1 MKTKNIAL
9 IVLSLVI
16 PFLLGVTS
24 CKKDNAGVK
33 SVLLTVKSTVAKK
46 ASGTGLEITLL
57 NGSLTVASA
66 NVNIANVKIEENSGD
81 ENQQGENNTGGND
94 KKGSSSD
101 KEGSSSE
108 ADSGDIALPGP
119 FALEISAG
127 TSSLG
132 QVNVYPGT
140 FKKVNF
146 QFQTIAINPFN
157 GNTIV
162 ITGNYKKADGTIIP
176 FLLQSNFSEEV
187 QLLIANGGIV
197 AAANTSQNIL
207 IQFNLNEWLNLDFA
221 GAQVTNN
228 QILINSANNIS
239 LLNAFNANVAKNI
252 EADNENK

>member
-1 MKTKNIAL
+1 MKTKSIAL

-16 PFLLGVTS
+16 PFLLGITS

-33 SVLLTVKSTVAKK
+33 SVLLTVKTTVAKK
-46 ASGTGLEITLL
+46 ASGMGLEIPLL
-57 NGSLTVASA
+57 NGSLSVASA
-66 NVNIANVKIEENSGD
+66 NVNIANVKIEENSGE

-94 KKGSSSD
+94 KEGGSSD

-108 ADSGDIALPGP
+108 ADSDGIALPGP

-132 QVNVYPGT
+132 QINMYPGT

-146 QFQTIAINPFN
+146 HFQTSTNNPFN

-162 ITGNYKKADGTIIP
+162 ISGDYKKTDGTTIP
-176 FLLQSNFSEEV
+176 FMLQSNFSEEV

-197 AAANTSQNIL
+197 AVANSTQNIL
-207 IQFNLNEWLNLDFA
+207 IQFDLNAWLNLDFA
-221 GAQVTNN
+221 NAQVTNN
-228 QILINSANNIS
+228 QILIDANNNNG
-239 LLNAFNANVAKNI
+239 LLNAFNTNVAMNI

>member
-1 MKTKNIAL
+1 MKTKSIAL

-46 ASGTGLEITLL
+46 VSGTGLEIPLL
-57 NGSLTVASA
+57 NGSLSVTSAS
-66 NVNIANVKIEENSGD
+66 VNIANVKIEENSGD

-94 KKGSSSD
+94 KKGNSSD
-101 KEGSSSE
+101 KKGSSSE

-132 QVNVYPGT
+132 QINMYPGT
-140 FKKVNF
+140 FRKVNF
-146 QFQTIAINPFN
+146 QFQTSTNNPFN

-162 ITGNYKKADGTIIP
+162 ISGNYKKTDGTIIP
-176 FLLQSNFSEEV
+176 FIMQSNFSEEV